1 MRQFKSREFR
11 RILKDNGYIEI
22 RMKGDHA
29 TFKKDGDTITI
40 NVVNLKPIVAN
51 RLIKEHNLKI

>member
-1 MRQFKSREFR
+1 MRQFKTREFR
-11 RILKDNGYIEI
+11 RILKDNGYIET

-40 NVVNLKPIVAN
+40 NVVKLKSVVAN
-51 RLIKEHNLKI
+51 RLIKEHNLNV

>member
-1 MRQFKSREFR
+1 MRQFKTREFR
-11 RILKDNGYIEI
+11 RILKDNGYTEI

-29 TFKKDGDTITI
+29 TFKKNGDTITI

-51 RLIKEHNLKI
+51 RLIKEHNLKF